1 MGGDDAQGTFR
12 TESDQQNPQ
21 KEEKHQRKDFSVEII
36 FSSIPYSEFC
46 IWKADRLVDKRK
58 PNSSQGSVLDL
69 AWSSPKGNYYGPS
82 DETIFI
88 DCSQN
93 NLDKFKDVTDDKKL
107 SLTAYMSYAIN
118 RLKSIIYRKT
128 KDGGYGKVDVKII
141 AIHPCQKCLF
151 ALSALLGKK
160 QDDKGVYKTYIS
172 NILKLDEYRYTF
184 RWIQKK
190 GWEFNVQYC
199 AIFDAYRAVLEDK
212 KGNDERI
219 KELEKLKEKHKK
231 GDTGIMYNGVSV
243 DYDYIESEYE
253 RLTDPSVEQLRE
265 NVEAMKKQK
274 EEVEKAAKGERY
286 RINQALNEQNPY
298 EMANF
303 EVENLRNSSPKY
315 KNKSKEEIKDLL
327 QKRGLIDTQ
336 HIIVEDKNASGLL
349 KAIGGATS
357 EHQHAAVYL
366 IDGVRQDVWTIEN
379 RKKEIQEEVDEANRN
394 YEIAQKALK
403 DKEMAYVNGWLDV
416 VQFVV
421 SVASIAFPPL
431 AIIDISISVCRWVGG
446 PDCTTQE
453 NIVNGVGLAMDI
465 AGLIPYFGTMAKVS
479 KGLSKAAEGQIMDMA
494 VKNGL
499 KPKITQVDKMRGK
512 LSQIKPDEELEL
524 ISIGS
529 QDFNKMSKA
538 TQDRML
544 KNPMKSSPN
553 QHGMFPDKNKNNV
566 FVTARDSNGNIYTTE
581 MTYDSAVETFGK
593 AGDQLIDADG
603 HVFHLHN
610 NSTIKASDLDKALSN
625 ELKPVIQNNEAA
637 IKKVHEDVIKGLYG
651 ELKKTATEK
660 AGHSVASTGTS
671 LWRSTLKE
679 IDEFYNAQ
687 KAADVTV
694 LSLIP
699 TIWGIGYNG
708 LFAILDFD
716 EYNRGIKYNPKAMK
730 ENRKKANKK
739 INEKPKWPSPKDAKQ
754 SQLDGM
760 EEYNKA
766 TKDLEAAQKANNQEA
781 IESAKRRQ
789 AAAESLATAQMEIS
803 VYGEKDTKKEIKQ
816 AQTNFDIA
824 KKEEQNAKAMLDRQQ
839 SGTAQQNFSQLQSSN
854 SSNPYVSSYISQAQS
869 EAAYNYLYPDAN
881 KANYA
886 QAQANTKAAEDALNE
901 AKMND
906 YALMVARA
914 NAQMAT
920 EDIEYE
926 KDVYS
931 TKNSSSKKSDKK
943 SKK

>member
-12 TESDQQNPQ
+12 TESDQQDPK
-21 KEEKHQRKDFSVEII
+21 KEEKHKRKDFTVEII

-46 IWKADRLVDKRK
+46 IWKTDSLVDKRK

-160 QDDKGVYKTYIS
+160 LDDKGVYKTYIS
-172 NILKLDEYRYTF
+172 NLLKLDEYRYTF

-231 GDTGIMYNGVSV
+231 GDTGIVYNGVSV
-243 DYDYIESEYE
+243 DYDYIENEYE

-274 EEVEKAAKGERY
+274 EEVEKAAKGESY
-286 RINQALNEQNPY
+286 RINQALKEQNPY
-298 EMANF
+298 EMANI
-303 EVENLRNSSPKY
+303 EIENLRNSSPKY
-315 KNKSKEEIKDLL
+315 KNKSKQELKELL

-336 HIIVEDKNASGLL
+336 HIKVTKEGASGLQ
-349 KAIGGATS
+349 KALGIDTQ

-366 IDGVRQDVWTIEN
+366 IDGRRQDVWTIEN

-403 DKEMAYVNGWLDV
+403 DKEMAFVNGWLDV
-416 VQFVV
+416 FQFVV

-446 PDCTTQE
+446 PDCTTTE
-453 NIVNGVGLAMDI
+453 NVLNGVGIAMDI

-610 NSTIKASDLDKALSN
+610 NSTIKASDLDKTLSN

-708 LFAILDFD
+708 LFAILDFN
-716 EYNRGIKYNPKAMK
+716 EYNNRGIKYNPKAMK

-739 INEKPKWPSPKDAKQ
+739 INEKPKWPSPKNAKQ

-766 TKDLEAAQKANNQEA
+766 TKDLEAAQKTNNQDA

-789 AAAESLATAQMEIS
+789 AAAEKLYGSQVAIEAYEKQDIQQDIKNAQSNLDEAKRQEAAAKKYSDQAHANATANYFSSDADLAYYE
-803 VYGEKDTKKEIKQ
+803 
-816 AQTNFDIA
+816 
-824 KKEEQNAKAMLDRQQ
+824 AKA
-839 SGTAQQNFSQLQSSN
+839 
-854 SSNPYVSSYISQAQS
+854 
-869 EAAYNYLYPDAN
+869 
-881 KANYA
+881 
-886 QAQANTKAAEDALNE
+886 NTYAAEQAFLSATNMDYNL
-901 AKMND
+901 AK
-906 YALMVARA
+906 ARA
-914 NAQMAT
+914 EAQMHT
-920 EDIEYE
+920 QDVEYE
-926 KDVYS
+926 KEIYS
-931 TKNSSSKKSDKK
+931 TKDDKKKSSKKKK
-943 SKK
+943 